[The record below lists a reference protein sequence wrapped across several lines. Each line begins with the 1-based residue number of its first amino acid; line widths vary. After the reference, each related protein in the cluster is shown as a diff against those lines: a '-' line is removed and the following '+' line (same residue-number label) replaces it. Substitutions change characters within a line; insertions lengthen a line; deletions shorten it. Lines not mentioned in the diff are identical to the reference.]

1 MAVTRSRRRTLP
13 SLWQSPDP
21 ALTTALLQYLSTS
34 NWFGVKTGA
43 HLDGLLLV
51 GQMAC
56 LSVAWHEAA
65 DDWRR
70 DYSAKEQTIACSS
83 SSILGFLTR
92 HHHRD
97 LANALDNALSIDWHP
112 SRFTEQLPR
121 ISGIRVLLFES
132 NSCPPR
138 NITSGEVTRF
148 LARYSQLEK
157 VEIDFANALDNDL
170 LVALGKHCSQLRELS
185 LVEGEVDNMSFD
197 DRGLIALARGCPKL
211 EALYLCAAPGVTDLG
226 LAVLSHRCPALRELD
241 LSGSEVT
248 DDGIIELIYA
258 CSRLA
263 LLNLHGTDSITDKTL
278 HYLVEA
284 GVCPELA
291 ELGLMANPEVTVA
304 AVDAL
309 RLSRRITIV
318 R

>member
-1 MAVTRSRRRTLP
+1 MAVTRSRRRALP

-21 ALTTALLQYLSTS
+21 ALTTALLQHLSTS

-148 LARYSQLEK
+148 LVRYSQLER

-170 LVALGKHCSQLRELS
+170 LVALGKHCSQLREVADRACTESHMHLLSVLS
-185 LVEGEVDNMSFD
+185 LRS
-197 DRGLIALARGCPKL
+197 RSLSARACTESHMHL
-211 EALYLCAAPGVTDLG
+211 LS
-226 LAVLSHRCPALRELD
+226 VLSLRSRS
-241 LSGSEVT
+241 LS
-248 DDGIIELIYA
+248 A
-258 CSRLA
+258 
-263 LLNLHGTDSITDKTL
+263 
-278 HYLVEA
+278 
-284 GVCPELA
+284 P
-291 ELGLMANPEVTVA
+291 
-304 AVDAL
+304 
-309 RLSRRITIV
+309 LSAFARRGRRRQYV
-318 R
+318 V